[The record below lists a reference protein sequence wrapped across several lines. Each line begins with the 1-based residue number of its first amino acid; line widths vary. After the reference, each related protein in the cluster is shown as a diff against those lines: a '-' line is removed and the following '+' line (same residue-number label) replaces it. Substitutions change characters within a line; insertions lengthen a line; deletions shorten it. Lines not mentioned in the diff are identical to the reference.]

1 MAVLF
6 KEVASVFDNLRR
18 GRRVDKVFDVPEMR
32 QDLEVGL
39 EAVPALEGPERAAE
53 LRRKDRRING
63 SVQRSEIRVEEDAVS
78 DPFVQKR
85 SDELKKIL
93 RPTSST
99 FPSLDSLTF
108 SSTAKAL
115 TYTYP
120 NLT

>member
-1 MAVLF
+1 MAVVF
-6 KEVASVFDNLRR
+6 NEVASVFDNLRR

-85 SDELKKIL
+85 SDELKKIGRGTLL
-93 RPTSST
+93 RLSRLTDL
-99 FPSLDSLTF
+99 FFDFKSLDLYLT
-108 SSTAKAL
+108 
-115 TYTYP
+115 
-120 NLT
+120 

>member
-18 GRRVDKVFDVPEMR
+18 GRRVDKVLDVPEMR

-39 EAVPALEGPERAAE
+39 EAVTALEGPERASE

-85 SDELKKIL
+85 SDELKKIFEAHFL
-93 RPTSST
+93 D
-99 FPSLDSLTF
+99 FPESRFTDIFFDCKSLDLYLS
-108 SSTAKAL
+108 
-115 TYTYP
+115 
-120 NLT
+120 